1 MFEHDAYEEARA
13 IFNKLYRSGGLEHP
27 GVKKIYQNNV
37 QYWRLR
43 LPKNEDKERLNGTNK
58 KDSGTTD
65 AKEKGSRNINRKKYY
80 GHPISLDKAAE
91 EFSFMPADPFSVED
105 HVIRKELYQAL
116 YAAINGLEDELR
128 SITILCY
135 FEGMSED
142 KAAEVLGFTKSQV
155 HCRKDKIIKK
165 LRETL
170 KDFS

>member
-1 MFEHDAYEEARA
+1 MFEHDAYEEAKA
-13 IFNKLYRSGGLEHP
+13 IYNKLYWSGGLENP
-27 GVKKIYQNNV
+27 GVKKVYQNNV

-43 LPKNEDKERLNGTNK
+43 LPEYEDDNK
-58 KDSGTTD
+58 K
-65 AKEKGSRNINRKKYY
+65 GSSKNPNRKKYY

-91 EFSFMPADPFSVED
+91 EFSLMPADPFSIED
-105 HVIRKELYQAL
+105 HVIRKELHQAL
-116 YAAINGLEDELR
+116 YAAINGLEDELK

-142 KAAEVLGFTKSQV
+142 KAAETLGFTKSQV

-170 KDFS
+170 KDFF